1 MQNQQ
6 ISSDLIRGHI
16 DTIILHTLLDGDKY
30 AEQISD
36 TIDKK
41 SDSAYKINQATLYS
55 ALKRL
60 ESSKFVNSYQRD
72 ANGNGRRKFFT
83 LTEKG
88 KEFADNN
95 LSSWSYSRAIIDKL
109 IDCAPQPIIK
119 TEYIEK
125 IVQVPVTVER
135 TIIKEVEKT
144 DADNQIVAPNN
155 APNANTET
163 NVESNQNNNTS
174 NDISLEN
181 KETTIENKEL
191 DTKESNFRV
200 ILNGLIQASNIQNT
214 EKRAGAVELSPIEK
228 DDVINQQETIKD
240 FNKTIIEKSNAP
252 TKINITEIDFSD
264 LVVKSHKEGFK
275 ISISSKNQT
284 KPHGTL
290 LKNKLSLFVSLA
302 MFLILSLELLFYTTT
317 YKTLLA
323 PSNGLIWGLIGAF
336 ALWPI
341 TSIIIYKNSPQKTTT
356 KDIYGDSILTTLIVV
371 FNLLLINFAGVLL
384 FDLNFSVKKDVLL
397 YLIIPATLYLDIL
410 LYSIIKFNFAKS
422 KMCKFNPKN

>member
-41 SDSAYKINQATLYS
+41 SESAYKINQATLYS

-125 IVQVPVTVER
+125 IVQVPITVER

-144 DADNQIVAPNN
+144 EENKEDIVKNDTPIAPIEAHTTDN
-155 APNANTET
+155 
-163 NVESNQNNNTS
+163 NQNNT
-174 NDISLEN
+174 ISSEN
-181 KETTIENKEL
+181 KEPVIDAKEV
-191 DTKESNFRV
+191 NFRN
-200 ILNGLIQASNIQNT
+200 ILNGLIQTSSMQYE
-214 EKRAGAVELSPIEK
+214 EKHSVAVELSPIEK
-228 DDVINQQETIKD
+228 DDAINQQETIKD
-240 FNKTIIEKSNAP
+240 FNKTIIEKSSTP
-252 TKINITEIDFSD
+252 IKINMTEIDFSD
-264 LVVKSHKEGFK
+264 LVTKSQKEGFK
-275 ISISSKNQT
+275 ISISSKNQA
-284 KPHGTL
+284 KPNGTL
-290 LKNKLSLFVSLA
+290 LKNKVNLFVSLA

-323 PSNGLIWGLIGAF
+323 PPNGLIWGLIGAF

-341 TSIIIYKNSPQKTTT
+341 ASIILYKNAPQKTSA

-384 FDLNFSVKKDVLL
+384 FNLNFSVKKDVLL

-410 LYSIIKFNFAKS
+410 LHSIIRFNFAKS
-422 KMCKFNPKN
+422 KMCRITPKN

>member
-41 SDSAYKINQATLYS
+41 SESAYKINQATLYS

-88 KEFADNN
+88 REFADNN

-125 IVQVPVTVER
+125 IVQVPVHVER

-144 DADNQIVAPNN
+144 EEIKEDVVKNDAPITPIQAHATDNNPI
-155 APNANTET
+155 NT
-163 NVESNQNNNTS
+163 
-174 NDISLEN
+174 ISS
-181 KETTIENKEL
+181 
-191 DTKESNFRV
+191 DSKESVIDAKEVNFRN
-200 ILNGLIQASNIQNT
+200 ILNGLIQTSST
-214 EKRAGAVELSPIEK
+214 HYEEKHSVAVELSPLEK
-228 DDVINQQETIKD
+228 DDVVNQQENIKD
-240 FNKTIIEKSNAP
+240 FNKTIIEKSNTP
-252 TKINITEIDFSD
+252 IKINMTEIDFSD
-264 LVVKSHKEGFK
+264 LVVKSQKEGFK
-275 ISISSKNQT
+275 ISISSKNQA
-284 KPHGTL
+284 KPNGTL
-290 LKNKLSLFVSLA
+290 LKNKVNLFVSLA

-317 YKTLLA
+317 YKTLLT
-323 PSNGLIWGLIGAF
+323 PPNGLIWGLIGTF

-341 TSIIIYKNSPQKTTT
+341 ASIILYKNAPQKTSA
-356 KDIYGDSILTTLIVV
+356 KDVYGDSILTTLIVV

-384 FDLNFSVKKDVLL
+384 FNLNFSVKKDVLL
-397 YLIIPATLYLDIL
+397 YLIIPATLYFDIL
-410 LYSIIKFNFAKS
+410 LYSIIRFNFAKS
-422 KMCKFNPKN
+422 KMCRINHKN